1 MRQKTDI
8 FTINGQPMLVPD
20 AEVKFSFEDLDDSAS
35 GRDESGIMHRVVARY
50 KVGSWGFSY
59 SNLTD
64 EERAYME
71 SLFADAPT
79 FDFGHPARLD
89 TARTEITTC
98 YRSKYSLTWKSART
112 GLWSGYSFNIIEC

>member
-1 MRQKTDI
+1 MRKTTDL
-8 FTINGQPMLVPD
+8 FTINGKPMLVPD
-20 AEVKFSFEDLDDSAS
+20 EEVKFNYEDLDDSAS
-35 GRDESGIMHRVVARY
+35 GRDESGVMHRVVTRY

-71 SLFADAPT
+71 NLFPDAPT
-79 FDFGHPARLD
+79 FSFGHPARHD
-89 TARTEITTC
+89 TAVQEITTC

-112 GLWSGYSFNIIEC
+112 GLWNGYSFNIIQC